1 MPPTD
6 GFGSIAAMSHDI
18 LDRLNLS
25 LPLFLAPMAGVGT
38 PALAAAVSEAGA
50 LGALG
55 LGAAGAGAAAQMIRE
70 TKGLTA
76 RPFNVNLFCHAPP
89 QRDAAQEG
97 AWIARTAPLFA
108 AFGAAPPSHL
118 TEIYR
123 SFRDAPD
130 MLQVLLETR
139 PAVISFHFGVP
150 RADQIASLRQ
160 TGAILIASA
169 TSLAEAQQIRDAG
182 LDAIVAQGWQAGGH
196 RGIFDPEAPDERLTT
211 EALTRQLA
219 RDSGLPVIAAGGL
232 MDGHDIAQ
240 AQSWGAVAAQLGTA
254 FVACPESAADDGY
267 RARFQPGQTV
277 MTPVI
282 SGRPARC
289 LANRWTEWG
298 AAQPAAAVAPYPC
311 AYDLGKA
318 LNAAA
323 RARGEDGFGAHWAGT
338 GAARARPMPARDL
351 TALLVREWASHQP
364 GA

>member
-1 MPPTD
+1 M
-6 GFGSIAAMSHDI
+6 SRNIIAR
-18 LDRLNLS
+18 LDLS

-38 PALAAAVSEAGA
+38 PALAAAVSGAGA

-55 LGAAGAGAAAQMIRE
+55 LGAAGATTAAQMIRQ
-70 TKGLTA
+70 TQALTP

-89 QRDAAQEG
+89 LRDPVREG

-108 AFGAAPPSHL
+108 AFGATPPSQL
-118 TEIYR
+118 AEIYR
-123 SFRDAPD
+123 SFRDDPD
-130 MLQVLLETR
+130 MLQVLLQTR
-139 PAVISFHFGVP
+139 PAVISFHFGLP
-150 RADQIASLRQ
+150 RADQIAALRQ
-160 TGAILIASA
+160 TGALLIASA
-169 TSLAEAQQIRDAG
+169 TSLPEARQIRDAG
-182 LDAIVAQGWQAGGH
+182 LDAIVAQGWEAGGH
-196 RGIFDPEAPDERLTT
+196 RGIFDPDAPDDRLTT

-219 RDSGLPVIAAGGL
+219 REAGLPVIAAGGL
-232 MDGHDIAQ
+232 MDGRDIAR

-254 FVACPESAADDGY
+254 FVGCPESAADDGY
-267 RARFQPGQTV
+267 RARFAQGLTA

-298 AAQPAAAVAPYPC
+298 AGQPADAVAPYPC

-323 RARGEDGFGAHWAGT
+323 RAQAEDGFGAHWAGT

-351 TALLVREWASHQP
+351 TALLAREWASHQP
-364 GA
+364 RA